1 MSSQNIED
9 EDHES
14 RVYFRVWD
22 NIKNKILPN
31 FGKNKNQEMDIP
43 TQTIKEILGYTDKK
57 DYINQNLTVN
67 NIENKA
73 EQEGI
78 SYK

>member
-31 FGKNKNQEMDIP
+31 FNKNKDSS
-43 TQTIKEILGYTDKK
+43 K
-57 DYINQNLTVN
+57 DV
-67 NIENKA
+67 
-73 EQEGI
+73 
-78 SYK
+78 